1 MKTLASKV
9 NELRKSAGLT
19 LDALAIASDTTKSH
33 IWEIENKPN
42 IRPSADLV
50 YRMAVALD
58 TTVEALL
65 CKEVVGSAKERDAV
79 FLRKYRK
86 LKPKQKDQLMRI
98 MDVI

>member
-9 NELRKSAGLT
+9 KELRKNMDLT
-19 LDALAIASDTTKSH
+19 LDALAVASDTTKSH

-50 YRMAVALD
+50 YRMAVALN

-65 CKEVVGSAKERDAV
+65 CKEAVGSAKERDAV
-79 FLRKYRK
+79 FMRKYQK
-86 LKPKQKDQLMRI
+86 LKPKQREQLMRI